1 MRAGARALVRP
12 FAGATTSAMK
22 PLTVYTYAKCSTCRT
37 ATAWL
42 KAQGVPYEEV
52 PIRERPPTLAELKR
66 MLAAQDGEVKA
77 LFNRSGNDY
86 REQNL
91 KDKLPEMSEA
101 EALKLLAGNGNLVK
115 RPFAFIGRNGVVGFN
130 QDVWKA
136 ALKG

>member
-1 MRAGARALVRP
+1 
-12 FAGATTSAMK
+12 MK
-22 PLTVYTYAKCSTCRT
+22 PLTIYTYAKCSTCRN

-66 MLAAQDGEVKA
+66 MLAAQDGELKT
-77 LFNRSGNDY
+77 LFNRSGTDY

-91 KDKLPEMSEA
+91 KDRLPEMSEA

-115 RPFAFIGRNGVVGFN
+115 RPFAFIGRNGVVGFD
-130 QDVWKA
+130 QDEWKA
-136 ALKG
+136 ALKA

>member
-1 MRAGARALVRP
+1 MRPPGDP
-12 FAGATTSAMK
+12 TTIAMK
-22 PLTVYTYAKCSTCRT
+22 PLTIYTYAKCSTCRA

-42 KAQGVPYEEV
+42 TAQGVPYEEV

-66 MLAAQDGEVKA
+66 MLAAQDGELKS

-91 KDKLPEMSEA
+91 KDKLPEMSET

-115 RPFAFIGRNGVVGFN
+115 RPFAFIGREGVVGF
-130 QDVWKA
+130 DADTWKA
-136 ALKG
+136 ALKS

>member
-1 MRAGARALVRP
+1 
-12 FAGATTSAMK
+12 MK

-66 MLAAQDGEVKA
+66 MLAAHGGEVKA
-77 LFNRSGNDY
+77 LFNRSGQDY
-86 REQNL
+86 RALNL
-91 KDKLPEMSEA
+91 KDRLPEMSEA

-130 QDVWKA
+130 QDAWKD
-136 ALKG
+136 ALKQP

>member
-1 MRAGARALVRP
+1 
-12 FAGATTSAMK
+12 MK
-22 PLTVYTYAKCSTCRT
+22 PLTIYTYAKCSTCRI

-42 KAQGVPYEEV
+42 AAQGVSYEEV

-66 MLAAQDGEVKA
+66 MLAAQGGELKS

-91 KDKLPEMSEA
+91 KDKLPEMSET

-115 RPFAFIGRNGVVGFN
+115 RPFAFIGREGVVGFDKE
-130 QDVWKA
+130 QWTE
-136 ALKG
+136 ALEK